1 MTNEEK
7 INVIAK
13 HVERIMS
20 TLGIP
25 YTESTQKTPLRVAK
39 MYVNEVFKNQTVDE
53 EELRLQVTTFENK
66 MGQDMIIVKD
76 IPFYSTCEHHLMP
89 FSGKISIGYIPRH
102 RLIGWSKLP
111 RIVKFYSKKAQLQEH
126 LVSEIAD
133 FIYKE
138 LDPLV
143 VFVHATECV
152 HTCVTARG
160 IETYCETDTLV
171 SRGNDARYKSEFLS
185 RINK

>member
-1 MTNEEK
+1 MKNEQK

-13 HVERIMS
+13 NVEQIMS

-25 YTESTQKTPLRVAK
+25 VTESTKNTPLRVAK

-53 EELRLQVTTFENK
+53 EELKLQITTFENK

-102 RLIGWSKLP
+102 RLIGLSKLP

-126 LVSEIAD
+126 LVSDIAN

-138 LDPLV
+138 LNPLV

-171 SRGNDARYKSEFLS
+171 SCGNDARYKSEFLS

>member
-1 MTNEEK
+1 MSNEEK
-7 INVIAK
+7 INAIAK
-13 HVERIMS
+13 HMGEIMNI
-20 TLGIP
+20 LEIP
-25 YTESTQKTPLRVAK
+25 HTESTAKTPLRVAK
-39 MYVNEVFKNQTVDE
+39 MYVNEVFKNQTTDI
-53 EELRLQVTTFENK
+53 EELKLQVTTFENH
-66 MGQDMIIVKD
+66 MGQDMVIVKD

-102 RLIGWSKLP
+102 RLIGLSKLP
-111 RIVKFYSKKAQLQEH
+111 RIVKFFSKKAQLQEH
-126 LVSEIAD
+126 LISEIAD
-133 FIYKE
+133 FIKKE

-143 VFVHATECV
+143 VFVYATECV

-171 SRGNDARYKSEFLS
+171 SRGNDARFKGEFLT

>member
-1 MTNEEK
+1 MTNEQK
-7 INVIAK
+7 INMITE
-13 HVERIMS
+13 HVKQIMDI
-20 TLGIP
+20 LEIP
-25 YTESTQKTPLRVAK
+25 ETESTEKTPLRVAK
-39 MYVNEVFKNQTVDE
+39 MYVNEVFKNQTTDI
-53 EELRLQVTTFENK
+53 EELKAQVTTFENK

-89 FSGKISIGYIPRH
+89 FSGKITIGYVPRH
-102 RLIGWSKLP
+102 RLIGLSKLP
-111 RIVKFYSKKAQLQEH
+111 RIVKFFSKKAQLQEH
-126 LVSEIAD
+126 LVSEIAE
-133 FIYKE
+133 FIKKE

-171 SRGNDARYKSEFLS
+171 SLGNDARYKTEFLS
-185 RINK
+185 RIK

>member
-7 INVIAK
+7 INAVALR
-13 HVERIMS
+13 VNEIMDI
-20 TLGIP
+20 LEIP
-25 YTESTQKTPLRVAK
+25 HTESTEKTPYRVAK
-39 MYVNEVFKNQTVDE
+39 MYVNEVFKNQTVDI
-53 EELRLQVTTFENK
+53 EELRNQVTTFYNT

-89 FSGKISIGYIPRH
+89 FSGKITIGYIPRRH
-102 RLIGWSKLP
+102 LIGLSKLP
-111 RIVKFYSKKAQLQEH
+111 RIVKFYSKKAQLQEN

-138 LDPLV
+138 LNPLV
-143 VFVHATECV
+143 VFVHATECL

-171 SRGNDARYKSEFLS
+171 SRGNDARYKSEFLA

>member
-1 MTNEEK
+1 MNNEEK
-7 INVIAK
+7 INEISK
-13 HVERIMS
+13 HVEQIMQI
-20 TLGIP
+20 LEIP
-25 YTESTQKTPLRVAK
+25 NTESTNKTPLRVAK
-39 MYVNEVFKNQTVDE
+39 MYVNEVFKNQSVDE
-53 EELRLQVTTFENK
+53 EELKLQITTFENK

-89 FSGKISIGYIPRH
+89 FSGKITIGYVPRH
-102 RLIGWSKLP
+102 RLIGLSKLP
-111 RIVKFYSKKAQLQEH
+111 RIVKFFSKKAQLQEH

-133 FIYKE
+133 FIHKE

-171 SRGNDARYKSEFLS
+171 SRGNDTRYKNEFLN
-185 RINK
+185 RIK